1 MVVIVSVSKLHN
13 GKIQVAVAKPQ
24 HNSKPVQSYV
34 SEKEVRE
41 VLLALGV
48 AGETAD
54 NYLLKLFPQL
64 SANQEL
70 TFPPMDVPQHE
81 LLLRGFSL

>member
-1 MVVIVSVSKLHN
+1 MFPKRRY
-13 GKIQVAVAKPQ
+13 GR
-24 HNSKPVQSYV
+24 Y
-34 SEKEVRE
+34 
-41 VLLALGV
+41 LALGV

-70 TFPPMDVPQHE
+70 AFPPMDVPQHE
-81 LLLRGFSL
+81 LLLRGFNM

>member
-1 MVVIVSVSKLHN
+1 
-13 GKIQVAVAKPQ
+13 
-24 HNSKPVQSYV
+24 
-34 SEKEVRE
+34 VRE
-41 VLLALGV
+41 ILLALGV
-48 AGETAD
+48 ASETAD
-54 NYLLKLFPQL
+54 DYLLKLFPQL